1 MTLRDER
8 ECFVSKLLDWSKSN
22 HKVLNIIV
30 TFSPNRSGVISAV
43 EIIPMTPDSVSIRV
57 IPGVNDLKQSLVVE
71 RARGILKEELEEILA
86 LMNELRKMY
95 TQCLREVG

>member
-1 MTLRDER
+1 MIRDER
-8 ECFVSKLLDWSKSN
+8 ECFVSKVLDWGKSN
-22 HKVLNIIV
+22 HKVLNIII
-30 TFSPNRSGVISAV
+30 TYSPTKSGVISAV

-71 RARGILKEELEEILA
+71 RARGILKEELEELLD

-95 TQCLREVG
+95 IQCLREAG

>member
-1 MTLRDER
+1 MIRDER
-8 ECFVSKLLDWSKSN
+8 NCFVQKVLDWGKDN
-22 HKVLNIIV
+22 HKVLNIII
-30 TFSPNRSGVISAV
+30 TYSPHRSGVISAIEV
-43 EIIPMTPDSVSIRV
+43 VLMIPDSVSIRV

>member
-1 MTLRDER
+1 
-8 ECFVSKLLDWSKSN
+8 LDWGKSN
-22 HKVLNIIV
+22 PKVLNIIV
-30 TFSPNRSGVISAV
+30 TFSPTKSGVISAV

-71 RARGILKEELEEILA
+71 RTRGILKEELEELLD

-95 TQCLREVG
+95 IQCLREAG